1 MENNGRENEFS
12 CINSYYLNYDEE
24 GRLLSKHGQVEYL
37 TTMKFIQKYLKPEM
51 KILEI
56 GAATGRYS
64 LSLADKGFDVTA
76 VELIPHN
83 LEILKSKI
91 TANMKVSCYQGNA
104 LELSFLCS
112 EAYDITLL
120 LGPMYHLYNVDDK
133 IRAMSEAVRVTK
145 AGGLIYTAYCMSDA
159 TIFDYGFKRGNIF
172 GLIEKK
178 LIETETFVATSAPEY
193 VFEIVRR
200 RDIDALMS
208 SFKTT
213 RLHYVASDLM
223 TNHMREAVD
232 SMDNN
237 TFDLYMKYHLSLCE
251 REDFTGI
258 THHSLDIVRKLG

>member
-1 MENNGRENEFS
+1 MKNNGRENEFY
-12 CINSYYLNYDEE
+12 CINSYYSNYDEE

-37 TTMKFIQKYLKPEM
+37 TTMKYIEKYLRPGM
-51 KILEI
+51 KILEV

-83 LEILKSKI
+83 LEILRSKI
-91 TANMKVSCYQGNA
+91 ATNMKVISYQGNA
-104 LELSFLCS
+104 LNLSFLCN

-120 LGPMYHLYNVDDK
+120 LGPMYHLYNENDK
-133 IRAMSEAVRVTK
+133 ISAMAEAIRVTK
-145 AGGLIYTAYCMSDA
+145 TGGLIFTAYCMSDA

-178 LIETETFVATSAPEY
+178 LIDTKTFVATSAPEY

-208 SFKTT
+208 RFETK
-213 RLHYVASDLM
+213 RLHYVATDLM
-223 TNHMREAVD
+223 TNHMRDAVD
-232 SMDNN
+232 SMDDN

-251 REDFTGI
+251 REDITGI
-258 THHSLDIVRKLG
+258 THHSLDIVKKLG